1 MYHQWSGNGCVCTYM
16 IKQEAG
22 SRTKLVPFV
31 CSDDTPPFFLTNQ
44 SHHSI
49 WMWNKFSFCVIPYHI
64 KANSNATLGCWDA
77 VHISS
82 GCMCCLLIRPLL
94 VKPQRNDRHAHK
106 HYVHSQWLTNSSK
119 DTLDTPWNQAWPFV
133 IKTIDCKPKV
143 WPLFQCLFAK

>member
-1 MYHQWSGNGCVCTYM
+1 M
-16 IKQEAG
+16 IRKRMRVHLHDKTRGREQNQAG
-22 SRTKLVPFV
+22 SICLFRWHA
-31 CSDDTPPFFLTNQ
+31 SFFLTNQ

-64 KANSNATLGCWDA
+64 KANSNATVGCWDA